1 MFLTPRHPQ
10 TYIYSQD
17 AFSEADYYESM
28 ARQAAE
34 EYAMARARVEAIER
48 QRERELYHRH
58 PLNHT
63 RFARVLPRHASCH
76 QHVPLSQPTYLSARD
91 LEFIARRESEERRQT
106 LLARER
112 EVQRQHAL
120 AEAAQRQE
128 AERRF
133 RALQAQREHQEA
145 ERCARAQEDKRTHEQ
160 VKAFLAFLGLVAQV
174 AAQVQVQTQQ
184 PSPSERPQNT
194 PVSVSEPS
202 IKPVDRKGK
211 GRAVETVP
219 AVSTPAPVPAPA
231 PAQPTAQLPSFKEEL
246 EARIRNEID
255 PDVQESLVLLYSHI
269 FDSHSATDSQP
280 VAGPSKPKET
290 RVCMPAKESAP
301 DTSSRP
307 TEVKPTPRP
316 VSESRPTTEGADHD
330 RTLGEI
336 KEVEAAL
343 RKLQEDFKFPSH
355 LDFVSPAPSVA
366 NASSSSASDSDEPG
380 RLAYTPNNTPVHAYE
395 NALNALLTRLDAVES
410 NGDLEVRGRRKE
422 VVKAVEGALEAVE
435 RRVEESRE
443 RERQRSRERRAS
455 EVASVEPVA
464 AVVAETKVEDT
475 PAVAAEAVKVDDTTT
490 VAAEEVEVDDTT
502 AVEITPVTE
511 VPPVVEEAAIV
522 PIAVD
527 TEDVSSHFPDPTTVS
542 VESSVV
548 EVPPAVNAP
557 TPLSVVAA
565 DDTSVNALEA
575 TPDSTPEEPEPA
587 PFVEAPVDL
596 DTAASPASVTEEAA
610 PVATPKDDTDD
621 SDYSPV
627 PLVPSPS
634 EYILPPTSIWPPDIE
649 TPECVTKSDATPA
662 QDGVAEDNN
671 TPSLSATTVSEP
683 TTITVSSVSSPADAD
698 EDSETTFLLSSK
710 PLADEPKKR
719 ASHASDPVTEEA
731 EIINKEDL
739 DLERARGD
747 SDWSDLES
755 DA

>member
-28 ARQAAE
+28 AQQAAQ

-48 QRERELYHRH
+48 QRERDLYHRH
-58 PLNHT
+58 PLNRP
-63 RFARVLPRHASCH
+63 RFAHVLPRHASCH
-76 QHVPLSQPTYLSARD
+76 QHVSLSQPTYLSARD

-112 EVQRQHAL
+112 EVQRQRAL

-160 VKAFLAFLGLVAQV
+160 EAFFAFLGLVAQV

-184 PSPSERPQNT
+184 PNPSERPQNT

-269 FDSHSATDSQP
+269 FDSQSGTDSQP

-307 TEVKPTPRP
+307 TEVKPTPQP

-443 RERQRSRERRAS
+443 RERQRSRER

-464 AVVAETKVEDT
+464 DVVAEETKVKDT
-475 PAVAAEAVKVDDTTT
+475 PAVAAEEVKVDDATT
-490 VAAEEVEVDDTT
+490 VVAEEVEVDDTT
-502 AVEITPVTE
+502 AVENTPVTE
-511 VPPVVEEAAIV
+511 VSPVVDDTAIV
-522 PIAVD
+522 PVAID
-527 TEDVSSHFPDPTTVS
+527 TEDVSSYLPDSATVN
-542 VESSVV
+542 VESSAV
-548 EVPPAVNAP
+548 EVEILAAVNAP
-557 TPLSVVAA
+557 TPLSVAA

-575 TPDSTPEEPEPA
+575 TPDSA
-587 PFVEAPVDL
+587 PPVAAQA
-596 DTAASPASVTEEAA
+596 DTAASPASVTQEV
-610 PVATPKDDTDD
+610 PVATPEDDRDD
-621 SDYSPV
+621 SEDFSSV

-634 EYILPPTSIWPPDIE
+634 EYILPPTSIWPPDTH
-649 TPECVTKSDATPA
+649 TPECATDSDATPA
-662 QDGVAEDNN
+662 QDVAED
-671 TPSLSATTVSEP
+671 TLSLSAATVSEP
-683 TTITVSSVSSPADAD
+683 TTIAVSSVSSPADAD
-698 EDSETTFLLSSK
+698 EDSGTTFLLSST